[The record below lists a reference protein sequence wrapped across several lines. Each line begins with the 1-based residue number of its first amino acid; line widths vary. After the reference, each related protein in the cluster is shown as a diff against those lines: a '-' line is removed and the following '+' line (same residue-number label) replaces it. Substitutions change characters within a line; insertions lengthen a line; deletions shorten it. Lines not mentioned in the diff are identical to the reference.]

1 MDYENNVY
9 EKTCAGCGKQ
19 FFCSN
24 IRTKYCSPKCRDH
37 NYYANVRK
45 KRGNLGE
52 EGRKAKL
59 DEYIASQIPQG
70 FKYVSGYTGSDS
82 TIVLRCDKCGGEF
95 ECSFATIRHQHRIN
109 CKNCSKKKR
118 EEQAALK
125 DEERKQR
132 EKQREEKAKDFYI
145 THNIAIRSG
154 KEPTTCKWCG
164 KEFYIEQHMGATIKY
179 CCDTCRRNAIR
190 ESLARNR
197 KSGAQQRKKRV
208 KTFKQNG
215 VYDNDITL
223 ERLYERDGG
232 VCAICGGKTDFK
244 DYVIDESGYFIVGN
258 AYPSIDHIK
267 PCAKGGT
274 HTWDN
279 VQLAHFICNSIKGDK
294 FDDVG
299 VPEIVLTL

>member
-9 EKTCAGCGKQ
+9 KKTCVGCGEE
-19 FFCSN
+19 FLDSN
-24 IRTKYCSPKCRDH
+24 IRTKFCSPKCRDKYH
-37 NYYANVRK
+37 AKVRK
-45 KRGNLGE
+45 KRGSLGE
-52 EGRKAKL
+52 DGRKTKL

-82 TIVLRCDKCGGEF
+82 TIVVRCDKCGDEF
-95 ECSFATIRHQHRIN
+95 ERSFTSIRHRHRIN
-109 CKNCSKKKR
+109 CKNCSEKKR

-125 DEERKQR
+125 DEERRQK
-132 EKQREEKAKDFYI
+132 EKQREEKAEDFYI
-145 THNIAIRSG
+145 THSIAVRSG
-154 KEPTTCKWCG
+154 EEPTTCKWCG

-179 CCDTCRRNAIR
+179 CCDTCRQKASR
-190 ESLARNR
+190 EVSARSS
-197 KSGAQQRKKRV
+197 KSGAQLRKKRV

-215 VYDNDITL
+215 AYDNDITL
-223 ERLYERDGG
+223 KRLYERDGG
-232 VCAICGGKTDFK
+232 VCAICGEKTDFK
-244 DYVIDESGYFIVGN
+244 DCATDKSGYFIVGN

-279 VQLAHFICNSIKGDK
+279 VQLAHFICNSIKGDE

-299 VPEIVLTL
+299 ALEIVSTL